1 MKLTFLGHAALLIEG
16 IEGRYNVV
24 IDPFFTGNPAFP
36 KNFELP
42 KVDYVLVT
50 HGHGDHLGD
59 TVSLC
64 QKYGST
70 VVSNFELCNYL
81 QAKGCTVHP
90 MHVGGVFY
98 FEFGKVKLTPA
109 VHGSGIH
116 DGDKV
121 LYGGNPCGFLI
132 KAEGKTIYHAGDT
145 GLTKEMEL
153 LKEVDVAFLPIG
165 GNFVMDVDDAIEAV
179 KMIKP
184 KLVVPMHYNTWD
196 IIKADPERF
205 KAEVEKMGIECRIL
219 KPGESIELN

>member
-1 MKLTFLGHAALLIEG
+1 MKLTFLGHAVVLIEG
-16 IEGRYNVV
+16 IDGKYNVIV
-24 IDPFFTGNPAFP
+24 DPFITGNPAFP
-36 KNFELP
+36 KGFELP
-42 KVDYVLVT
+42 RIDYVLVT

-59 TVSLC
+59 TLSIC

-70 VVSNFELCNYL
+70 VVSNFELCNFL
-81 QAKGCTVHP
+81 QLKGCKVHP
-90 MHVGGVFY
+90 MHVGGVYY

-109 VHGSGIH
+109 IHGSGIH

-153 LKEVDVAFLPIG
+153 LKDVDVAFLPIG

-184 KLVVPMHYNTWD
+184 KIVVPIHYNTWD
-196 IIKADPERF
+196 IIKADVGHF
-205 KAEVEKMGIECRIL
+205 KSEVQKLGIECRDL
-219 KPGESIELN
+219 KPGESLAL